1 MFSQHIAC
9 FISTE
14 TAVAAVHNDMIGALD
29 RGEIGALVLLDMSAA
44 FDTVDHSVLL
54 ATMKRRIAVTD
65 DALAWISDFIR
76 DRSQT
81 VHVVGSVSEPTLVSC
96 GVSQGS
102 VLGPRIFCYYTEGV
116 VDIFDRHSPSYH
128 FYADDMA
135 AQFLGKLSD
144 APRIASAVAEL
155 ITDVKE
161 WCASM
166 RLQLNTTKTEVM
178 WFGTPYSLR
187 KLPDEMRTID
197 VGVEKLTTVQDVRYL
212 GVCLDGELSMRTHI
226 ASVTRSAF
234 YHLRRL
240 CPVDHL
246 LGRAITA
253 QLVASF
259 VLSRL
264 DYCNVILAGLPDV
277 SIRPLQRVLNTV
289 ARVVLGQGPRDS
301 ATAALKELHWLPVR
315 ARVEY
320 KLVPPHSSSAE
331 WNGPTI
337 HSGASSPSR

>member
-1 MFSQHIAC
+1 M
-9 FISTE
+9 
-14 TAVAAVHNDMIGALD
+14 
-29 RGEIGALVLLDMSAA
+29 
-44 FDTVDHSVLL
+44 
-54 ATMKRRIAVTD
+54 
-65 DALAWISDFIR
+65 
-76 DRSQT
+76 
-81 VHVVGSVSEPTLVSC
+81 
-96 GVSQGS
+96 
-102 VLGPRIFCYYTEGV
+102 
-116 VDIFDRHSPSYH
+116 DIFDRHSPSYH

-135 AQFLGKLSD
+135 AQFHGKLSD

-187 KLPDEMRTID
+187 KLPDKMRTID
-197 VGVEKLTTVQDVRYL
+197 VGVEKLTMVQDVRYL

-240 CPVDHL
+240 RPVGHL

-264 DYCNVILAGLPDV
+264 DYCNVILAGLPDA
-277 SIRPLQRVLNTV
+277 SIRPLQRVLNTA

-320 KLVPPHSSSAE
+320 KLCLLTHRALNGTAPRYIRELLHPVADVVSRSHLRSASNGDLVVPSTRLKTGERAFSVAAPQA
-331 WNGPTI
+331 WNRLPVELKTMVDTARFKRELKTLLFSKYLI
-337 HSGASSPSR
+337 